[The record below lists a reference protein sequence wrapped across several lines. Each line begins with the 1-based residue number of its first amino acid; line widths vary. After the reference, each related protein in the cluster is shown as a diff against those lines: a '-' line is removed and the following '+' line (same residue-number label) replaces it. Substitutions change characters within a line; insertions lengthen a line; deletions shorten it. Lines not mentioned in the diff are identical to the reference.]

1 MCLSTTEVDV
11 VYRPSDIQ
19 LVNVVVVCPHGWTV
33 FVSTQWAIVAVDMRA
48 DTLLWSVGLGSPLQ
62 EVALLSGKIVHV
74 GIHHMW
80 LESDTFG
87 GPAARV
93 VLVAE
98 TTGGFL
104 VAEVALGARTGAGL
118 RRPTPFR
125 RKSRTGASF
134 VPDRRCR
141 LMGLGTADTNED
153 ESCIAIVP
161 DAWALRKSWCR
172 ATGSPAGECGAIASG
187 NMGSE

>member
-125 RKSRTGASF
+125 RKSRT
-134 VPDRRCR
+134 
-141 LMGLGTADTNED
+141 ADTNED